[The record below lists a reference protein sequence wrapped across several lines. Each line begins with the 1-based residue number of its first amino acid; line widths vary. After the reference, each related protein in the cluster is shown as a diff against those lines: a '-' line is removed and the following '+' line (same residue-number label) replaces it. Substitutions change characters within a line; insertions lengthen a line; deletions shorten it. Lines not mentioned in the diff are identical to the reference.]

1 MVFLKWISQDSSIRK
16 IELFTFKERKNVMEQ
31 YNRGSEW
38 RRWDLHIHTPETQ
51 KNDQYQG
58 DSPDEKWDKYYED
71 IKDYIGDG
79 SDPLKNIA
87 VIGITDYMSIENYKK
102 VMKDGKLPQSI
113 KMVIPNVEMRISP
126 IARNSPINIHCLFNP
141 AIAE

>member
-1 MVFLKWISQDSSIRK
+1 MG
-16 IELFTFKERKNVMEQ
+16 N

-38 RRWDLHIHTPETQ
+38 RRWDLHIHTPQTR

-58 DSPDEKWDKYYED
+58 ETVEEKWDKYYKD
-71 IKDYIGDG
+71 INNYIGDG

-102 VMKDGKLPQSI
+102 L
-113 KMVIPNVEMRISP
+113 
-126 IARNSPINIHCLFNP
+126 
-141 AIAE
+141 